1 MTCFYLFFTLF
12 YMEFPLLQFV
22 GGPQSALTIFSAVG
36 GCFSNCQTDCG
47 QEYQLTGMHVMDK
60 YILIIAC

>member
-1 MTCFYLFFTLF
+1 
-12 YMEFPLLQFV
+12 MEFPLLQFV